1 MIPTALAVL
10 AGIVG
15 LQLLADLP
23 AAWVAVPLAAGTILC
38 LYRRSTRP
46 LAWVLGAFLWAWWQ
60 AGLQLD
66 RDLPPEL
73 EGADLILRGTV
84 ASLPEVDGRAT
95 RFIFE
100 SRQRAEGADWIAFER
115 RLRLSWYADT
125 GEVPALTAGT
135 AWQLTVRL
143 KRRHG
148 FHNPGGFDYEG
159 WLFQNGLS
167 ATGYVRPRPPSLP
180 LPETGTATVLR
191 LRAAVDARLGAVL
204 AGNGQAGL
212 LRALAL
218 GASDG
223 IAAADWD
230 VLRAT
235 GTGHLVAISGLHI
248 GLVAG
253 MAFGAVRRL
262 WSRSAALTLRLA
274 APRAAALAGFA
285 AATLYALLAGFGIP
299 VRRAWIMA
307 GVMLLGLALRRR
319 GDPWQG
325 LALALLLVTLTD
337 PLAVNSPGFWL
348 SFAAVAIIFAGLA
361 RATDRL
367 SEDSRSDRLRRQC
380 RSLVQLQLLL
390 SFGLLPFT
398 LGFFGQFGWTA
409 PIANLL
415 AVPWTSFVIVP
426 LVFIGLLL
434 LPLPAVAGWVFDLAG
449 WAAVLLQH
457 WLVLL
462 AGQPGSLLG
471 MPAAPLAVSLLAGL
485 GFLCLLLPRGVP
497 GRLLGLALLVPL
509 LSWQPPQPAAGS
521 AWLTLLDV
529 GQGLAAVVRTRHHV
543 LVYDAGPWF
552 SPDFDAGQAVV
563 APFLEA
569 QGLRHIDA
577 LIVSHGDLDHRGGA
591 RSLDSRLPAYRLLTS
606 VPERIDWRYSG
617 RCRAG
622 QRWAWDGVT
631 FHMLHPDPGDYS
643 RGNDASCVLQVRA
656 ASGDSA
662 LLPGDIEAAA
672 ELALVRRHGA
682 ELASAVLIAPHHG
695 SRSSSTPDFIAAV
708 APRWVLFPVGYRNR
722 YGFPRAEVSARYRAH
737 GSRLLTSAGSGAI
750 ELRLGEGGAE
760 LRPTQHR
767 RLARRYWQPPPEI
780 PVEVPPDQ

>member
-1 MIPTALAVL
+1 MIPTALAIL
-10 AGIVG
+10 AGVVC
-15 LQLLADLP
+15 LQVLADLP
-23 AAWVAVPLAAGTILC
+23 APWVAFPLATGAVLC

-46 LAWVLGAFLWAWWQ
+46 LAWVLAAFLWAWWQ

-66 RDLPPEL
+66 RDLPPPL
-73 EGADLILRGTV
+73 EGRDLTLRGTV
-84 ASLPEVDGRAT
+84 VSLPEVDGRAT
-95 RFIFE
+95 RFIFQ
-100 SRQRAEGADWIAFER
+100 SDQRADGADWIAFEH

-125 GEVPALTAGT
+125 GDAPSLTAGT

-159 WLFQNGLS
+159 WLFHNGIN
-167 ATGYVRPRPPSLP
+167 ATGYVRA
-180 LPETGTATVLR
+180 GTLLASVRDSGAPAALR
-191 LRAAVDARLGAVL
+191 LRAAVDARLAAVL
-204 AGNGQAGL
+204 TDNGQAGL

-223 IAAADWD
+223 IAAADWA

-248 GLVAG
+248 GLAAG
-253 MAFGAVRRL
+253 MAFFVIRRL

-274 APRAAALAGFA
+274 APRAAALAAFA

-299 VRRAWIMA
+299 ARRAWIMA
-307 GVMLLGLALRRR
+307 GVMLLGLVLRRR
-319 GDPWQG
+319 GEPWQG
-325 LALALLLVTLTD
+325 LALALALVTLTE

-348 SFAAVAIIFAGLA
+348 SFTAVAIIFAGLA
-361 RATDRL
+361 RAAGPL
-367 SEDSRSDRLRRQC
+367 SDGGRGGCLRRQV
-380 RSLVQLQLLL
+380 RSLVHLQLLL
-390 SFGLLPFT
+390 SLGLLPFT
-398 LGFFGQFGWTA
+398 LGFFGQVGWTA

-426 LVFIGLLL
+426 LVFVGLLL
-434 LPLPAVAGWVFDLAG
+434 LFPLPAVAGRVFDLAG
-449 WAAVLLQH
+449 WTAGLLQH
-457 WLVLL
+457 WLALL
-462 AGQPGSLLG
+462 AEQPGSLLG

-485 GFLCLLLPRGVP
+485 GILCLLLPHGVP
-497 GRLLGLALLVPL
+497 GRLMGLVLLVPL
-509 LSWQPPQPAAGS
+509 LGWRPPQPAAGS

-543 LVYDAGPWF
+543 LVYDTGPWF
-552 SPDFDAGQAVV
+552 SPDFDAGHAVI

-569 QGLRHIDA
+569 QRLRHVDM

-591 RSLDSRLPAYRLLTS
+591 RSLETRIPAHSLLTS
-606 VPERIDWRYSG
+606 VPERIDWRYSR

-622 QRWAWDGVT
+622 QHWTWDGVT
-631 FHMLHPDPGDYS
+631 FRMLHPDPTEYS
-643 RGNDASCVLQVRA
+643 SGNDASCVLQVRTTT
-656 ASGDSA
+656 GTSA

-682 ELASAVLIAPHHG
+682 ELASTVLVAPHHG
-695 SRSSSTPDFIAAV
+695 SRSSSSPDFVAAV
-708 APRWVLFPVGYRNR
+708 DPHWVLFPVGYRNR

-750 ELRLGEGGAE
+750 ELRLGEGGAK
-760 LRPTQHR
+760 LWPIQHR
-767 RLARRYWQPPPEI
+767 RLARRYWQHPP
-780 PVEVPPDQ
+780 EVPPDQ